1 MMTKQFTHAQGAGTE
16 LPDIIGRWARVWVWA
31 LPLWGILLALS
42 TLTHQPDYATD
53 FESYADY
60 VTTAPFLIS
69 HIVASIGG
77 TVLAVI
83 GAVALAMALA
93 TTPPAR
99 TALRG
104 LVAFIAGQVL
114 MMSGFAVAAFFQ
126 PAIGRAFQ
134 DGHDTFSRSV
144 NEDVYGPELIAMI
157 GAGLLLFIVGGALL
171 GRAANHSGLAPVWAG
186 RMFALAV
193 PAFAIAGF
201 TVEILQPVA
210 ALLIAVSCGVLARGV
225 SSGSIGLA
233 RDRA

>member
-1 MMTKQFTHAQGAGTE
+1 MTKQSRHQGAGTE
-16 LPDIIGRWARVWVWA
+16 LPEVIGRWARIWVWA
-31 LPLWGILLALS
+31 LPVWGILLALS
-42 TLTHQPDYATD
+42 TLTHQPDYTTD

-77 TVLAVI
+77 AVLAVI
-83 GAVALAMALA
+83 GAVALAIPLA

-104 LVAFIAGQVL
+104 LTTFIAGQLL
-114 MMSGFAVAAFFQ
+114 MLSGFAVAAFFQ

-134 DGHDTFSRSV
+134 EGHDAVSRSI
-144 NEDVYGPELIAMI
+144 NADVYGPELIAMI
-157 GAGLLLFIVGGALL
+157 GVGLILFIVGAALL

-193 PAFAIAGF
+193 PAFAVAGF

-210 ALLIAVSCGVLARGV
+210 GLMIAVSCGALARGV
-225 SSGSIGLA
+225 SSDSIGLA
-233 RDRA
+233 RDRS